1 MRASKEAIRRIL
13 QSGLPDGDDLIRAVY
28 GSEDFRQ
35 GVRAFVEKREAEMD
49 GQIRPGGKRMVPF
62 DKQTV
67 TVVRQNKIGVDTTYE
82 PPLRVGFG
90 ISDKTIGGANAVM
103 GRTVLVPGAE
113 PNPTHYHANNDVC
126 WYIMSGK
133 IRCIAAKSDC
143 SDRKEIILEAGDFV
157 YVPSGAIHVIA
168 NASQTEEASLVFCY
182 IGVPNVEASGNV
194 WLTKEHDAFVAPRG

>member
-1 MRASKEAIRRIL
+1 
-13 QSGLPDGDDLIRAVY
+13 
-28 GSEDFRQ
+28 
-35 GVRAFVEKREAEMD
+35 
-49 GQIRPGGKRMVPF
+49 MVPF

-67 TVVRQNKIGVDTTYE
+67 TVVRQNKIGIDTTYE

-90 ISDKTIGGANAVM
+90 INDKTIDIANAVM
-103 GRTVLVPGAE
+103 GRTVLVPGAG

-133 IRCIAAKSDC
+133 IRCITAKSDT

-168 NASQTEEASLVFCY
+168 NASESEEASLVFCY

-194 WLTKEHDAFVAPRG
+194 WLTKEHDAFVAPRST

>member
-1 MRASKEAIRRIL
+1 
-13 QSGLPDGDDLIRAVY
+13 
-28 GSEDFRQ
+28 
-35 GVRAFVEKREAEMD
+35 
-49 GQIRPGGKRMVPF
+49 MVPF

-67 TVVRQNKIGVDTTYE
+67 TVVRQSKVGVDTAYE

-90 ISDKTIGGANAVM
+90 VSDKTVSSPTRSWDAPCWCRARG
-103 GRTVLVPGAE
+103 

-133 IRCIAAKSDC
+133 IRLIQARSDC
-143 SDRKEIILEAGDFV
+143 SDRKEVILEAGDFV
-157 YVPSGAIHVIA
+157 YIPSGAIHVIA

-194 WLTKEHDAFVAPRG
+194 WLTQEHDAFVAPGPCQAD